1 MKKINIL
8 IGTAILSAAFI
19 SCRNEAI
26 VDNTITTP
34 NGIQT
39 LHCTL
44 GSYNAPQ
51 SRAQVEIGYGEPDK
65 EIFMWNSQD
74 AFTVYDHTDI
84 EANATTS
91 YQFTIANYNEEEP
104 SATADFLGEGELPDG
119 HAITAI
125 YPTQKT
131 AVNAGTITL
140 TIPEFSA
147 ATMQANTPEEQ
158 TAYMSE
164 RMFMFATGT
173 VATENNNLA
182 FEQLCAM
189 ARITYVNATPDEQ
202 TVTNVALR
210 GDGEYFG
217 ESMEF
222 NLLEQEGS
230 TPKTSVSTSLKFTNL
245 TIPAGNSAE
254 FYLLFFPGKSFNT
267 NGTLTI
273 CMNIGNQEYEVTM
286 PTSDIA
292 GNNNGT
298 NGFESSKR
306 YWFNLIQTPD
316 EGLIWKKNMAT
327 GIIYNL
333 PLIQAIEDTNGI
345 QFTKNENG
353 YVDVEVNKEKIAQ
366 VTFYHQWGATNLTY
380 LDGLEYFINLENLTL
395 SDMNLK
401 SINVTKNVNLKTLY
415 CCGNELTKLDVS
427 QNTKLEVL
435 ECYDNRLTNLDISKN
450 TLLKTLNCQDNKLTE
465 LNLQNNTALEVLY
478 CGRNLLTDLNI
489 SSNIALMELSCR
501 ENEFQTINLKSNT
514 ELFRI
519 DCFHCSLPTL
529 DVSNNTKLTELYC
542 GGNKITNLDVSKNTQ
557 LKIFR
562 PSGGYQEWYGSS
574 EISENLFTSIDLSN
588 NSELEELDIDNCQF
602 LETLN
607 ISNNTKLKS
616 LRCGSTKITS
626 LDLSKNTELTYLDC
640 GNAHNLT
647 SLNVSLNT
655 KLERLTCCWTDIQ
668 ELDVSKNTALTELV
682 CSNEKLTSID
692 LSNNSELVRFEC
704 TSSPITSL
712 NLSKQTKLKELYCYY
727 CRLTAL
733 DITNNLLLEE
743 IRVGNQQDENWNSIE
758 LTLTLTSA
766 QNEQFSDMLLGY
778 NNEHITTHVQD

>member
-8 IGTAILSAAFI
+8 IGTTILSAAFI
-19 SCRNEAI
+19 SCRNEVI

-74 AFTVYDHTDI
+74 AFTVYDHADI

-119 HAITAI
+119 HTVTAI
-125 YPTQKT
+125 YPTQET
-131 AVNAGTITL
+131 AVNGGNITL

-147 ATMQANTPEEQ
+147 ATMQANTSEEQ

-173 VATENNNLA
+173 VAAENNSLA

-189 ARITYVNATPDEQ
+189 ARITYINATPDEQ
-202 TVTNVALR
+202 TVTSVALI

-217 ESMEF
+217 ESMDF
-222 NLLEQEGS
+222 NLIESEGS
-230 TPKTSVSTSLKFTNL
+230 TPKTSTSTSLKFTNL

-254 FYLLFFPGKSFNT
+254 FYLLFFPGKSFNAD
-267 NGTLTI
+267 GALTI

-333 PLIQAIEDTNGI
+333 PLIQAIENNNGI

-366 VTFYHQWGATNLTY
+366 VTMLNQSGTGNITY
-380 LDGLEYFINLENLTL
+380 LDGLEYFTNLQILTL
-395 SDMNLK
+395 DYTYLK
-401 SINVTKNVNLKTLY
+401 SIDISKNINLVELY
-415 CCGNELTKLDVS
+415 CSGNEFT
-427 QNTKLEVL
+427 T
-435 ECYDNRLTNLDISKN
+435 LDISKN
-450 TLLKTLNCQDNKLTE
+450 TLLKTLKCQDNKLTE

-542 GGNKITNLDVSKNTQ
+542 GGNKITNLDVSKNTLLQ
-557 LKIFR
+557 ILD
-562 PSGGYQEWYGSS
+562 PSGGYEYSYGSS

-588 NSELEELDIDNCQF
+588 NKELEQLYLENCQL
-602 LETLN
+602 LETLD
-607 ISNNTKLKS
+607 ISNNTKLKT
-616 LRCGSTKITS
+616 LRCGSTNITS
-626 LDLSKNTELTYLDC
+626 LDLSKNLQLTYFDC
-640 GNAHNLT
+640 VGIHIT
-647 SLNVSLNT
+647 SLDVSNNT
-655 KLERLTCCWTDIQ
+655 KLESLRCYWTDIQ
-668 ELDVSKNTALTELV
+668 ELDISKNTALTELL
-682 CSNEKLTSID
+682 CSNEKLKSID
-692 LSNNSELVRFEC
+692 LSNNLELVSVQC
-704 TSSPITSL
+704 TDSPITSL
-712 NLSKQTKLKELYCYY
+712 DVSKLAKLKELYCYN
-727 CRLTAL
+727 CRLSAL
-733 DITNNLLLEE
+733 DITNNPLLEE

-758 LTLTLTSA
+758 LNLTLTSA
-766 QNEQFSDMLLGY
+766 QNQKFSDMLLGWG
-778 NNEHITTHVQD
+778 NEHVTTHVQD

>member
-74 AFTVYDHTDI
+74 AFTVYDHADI

-131 AVNAGTITL
+131 AVNAGNITL
-140 TIPEFSA
+140 TIPDFSA

-173 VATENNNLA
+173 VATENNSLA

-202 TVTNVALR
+202 TVTSVALV

-217 ESMEF
+217 ESMNF
-222 NLLEQEGS
+222 NLIELEGS
-230 TPKTSVSTSLKFTNL
+230 TPKTSASTSLKFTNL
-245 TIPAGNSAE
+245 TIPSGNSAE
-254 FYLLFFPGKSFNT
+254 FYLLFFPGNSFNT

-273 CMNIGNQEYEVTM
+273 SMNIGNQAYEVDM
-286 PTSDIA
+286 PTSNITE
-292 GNNNGT
+292 NSNI
-298 NGFESSKR
+298 NGFEPSKR

-316 EGLIWKKNMAT
+316 EGLIWKKDMAT

-333 PLIQAIEDTNGI
+333 PLIQAIEDRYYST
-345 QFTKNENG
+345 QFIKDANG
-353 YVDVEVNKEKIAQ
+353 YINVETNRDQIAQ
-366 VTFYHQWGATNLTY
+366 VIDLSFGNNITY
-380 LDGLEYFINLENLTL
+380 LDGIEYLTNLKELSL
-395 SDMNLK
+395 SDNGVK
-401 SINVTKNVNLKTLY
+401 SLDISKNVNLIRIW
-415 CCGNELTKLDVS
+415 CEDNELSSLDVS
-427 QNTKLEVL
+427 QNTKLEELYCNRNRLTKLNLQNNRALKVL
-435 ECYDNRLTNLDISKN
+435 YCGKNQLTNLDIS
-450 TLLKTLNCQDNKLTE
+450 Q
-465 LNLQNNTALEVLY
+465 NTALEVL
-478 CGRNLLTDLNI
+478 
-489 SSNIALMELSCR
+489 SCR
-501 ENEFQTINLKSNT
+501 ENELQELNLKSNT
-514 ELFRI
+514 ELFSI
-519 DCFHCSLPTL
+519 DCYQCSLSAL

-542 GGNKITNLDVSKNTQ
+542 GNNKLTNLDISKNIL
-557 LKIFR
+557 LKILNLC
-562 PSGGYQEWYGSS
+562 GGYAEWSWSS
-574 EISENLFTSIDLSN
+574 ETPCNFLTTIDLSN
-588 NSELEELDIDNCQF
+588 NKNLEYLNFENCQL
-602 LETLN
+602 LESLD
-607 ISNNTKLKS
+607 ISNNTLLKE
-616 LRCGSTKITS
+616 LNCGCTELAS

-733 DITNNLLLEE
+733 DITNNPLLEE
-743 IRVGNQQDENWNSIE
+743 IRVGNQKDENWNSIE

>member
-1 MKKINIL
+1 MKRINIL
-8 IGTAILSAAFI
+8 IGTTILSAAFI

-119 HAITAI
+119 HSITAI
-125 YPTQKT
+125 YPTQET
-131 AVNAGTITL
+131 AVNGGNITL

-173 VATENNNLA
+173 VAAENNSLA

-189 ARITYVNATPDEQ
+189 ARITYINATPDEQ
-202 TVTNVALR
+202 TVTSVALQ

-222 NLLEQEGS
+222 NLLESEGS
-230 TPKTSVSTSLKFTNL
+230 TPKTSTSTSLKFTNL
-245 TIPAGNSAE
+245 TIPSGNSAE
-254 FYLLFFPGKSFNT
+254 FYLLFFPGKSFNAD
-267 NGTLTI
+267 GALTI

-306 YWFNLIQTPD
+306 YWFNLIQTPS
-316 EGLIWKKNMAT
+316 ELTWKKEMET
-327 GIIYNL
+327 GVIYNL
-333 PLIQAIEDTNGI
+333 PLIQAIESNNGI

-353 YVDVEVNKEKIAQ
+353 YVDVEINKEKIAQ
-366 VTFYHQWGATNLTY
+366 VTFYRQWGTTNLTY

-415 CCGNELTKLDVS
+415 CWGNELTKLDIS

-435 ECYDNRLTNLDISKN
+435 ECYDNKLTNLDISKN

-542 GGNKITNLDVSKNTQ
+542 GGNKITNLDVSQNTL
-557 LKIFR
+557 LKIFS

-574 EISENLFTSIDLSN
+574 KIPENLFTSIDLSN
-588 NSELEELDIDNCQF
+588 NKELEQLYLENCQL
-602 LETLN
+602 LETLD
-607 ISNNTKLKS
+607 ISNNTKLKTLS
-616 LRCGSTKITS
+616 CGSTNITS
-626 LDLSKNTELTYLDC
+626 LDLSKNLQLTYFDC
-640 GNAHNLT
+640 VGIHIT
-647 SLNVSLNT
+647 SLDVSNNT
-655 KLERLTCCWTDIQ
+655 KLESLRCYWTDIQ
-668 ELDVSKNTALTELV
+668 ELDISKNTALTELL
-682 CSNEKLTSID
+682 CSNEKLKSID
-692 LSNNSELVRFEC
+692 LSNNLELVSVQC
-704 TSSPITSL
+704 TYSPITSL
-712 NLSKQTKLKELYCYY
+712 DVSKLAKLKELYCYN
-727 CRLTAL
+727 CRLFAL
-733 DITNNLLLEE
+733 DITNNPLLEE

-766 QNEQFSDMLLGY
+766 QNQKFSDMLLGWA
-778 NNEHITTHVQD
+778 NEHVTTHVQD

>member
-74 AFTVYDHTDI
+74 AFTVYDHADI

-91 YQFTIANYNEEEP
+91 YQFTIANYKEEEP

-119 HAITAI
+119 HVITAI

-147 ATMQANTPEEQ
+147 ASMQANTPEEQ

-173 VATENNNLA
+173 VATENNSLA

-202 TVTNVALR
+202 TVTNVALQ

-230 TPKTSVSTSLKFTNL
+230 TPKTLASTSLKFTNL

-273 CMNIGNQEYEVTM
+273 SMNIGNQEYEVTM

-333 PLIQAIEDTNGI
+333 PLIQAIENENGI
-345 QFTKNENG
+345 QFDKDSNG
-353 YVDVEVNKEKIAQ
+353 YVNVETNKDKIAS
-366 VTFYHQWGATNLTY
+366 VTSLSLNDITY
-380 LDGLEYFINLENLTL
+380 LDGLEYLTNLEFLDVSELNLSKL
-395 SDMNLK
+395 DVSNNQQLKELHCEDNKLIELNLHNNPALEK
-401 SINVTKNVNLKTLY
+401 LY
-415 CCGNELTKLDVS
+415 CGRNRLTKLDV
-427 QNTKLEVL
+427 N
-435 ECYDNRLTNLDISKN
+435 
-450 TLLKTLNCQDNKLTE
+450 
-465 LNLQNNTALEVLY
+465 
-478 CGRNLLTDLNI
+478 
-489 SSNIALMELSCR
+489 SNIALKELSCR
-501 ENEFQTINLKSNT
+501 ENKFQSINLENNT
-514 ELFRI
+514 ELLYL
-519 DCFHCSLPTL
+519 DCYFCLLPVL
-529 DVSNNTKLTELYC
+529 EISNNTKLTDLYC
-542 GGNKITNLDVSKNTQ
+542 GGNQLTYLNVSKNEH
-557 LKIFR
+557 LRILN
-562 PSGGYQEWYGSS
+562 PSGGHGYKGEWQPVPS
-574 EISENLFTSIDLSN
+574 NLFTS
-588 NSELEELDIDNCQF
+588 
-602 LETLN
+602 
-607 ISNNTKLKS
+607 
-616 LRCGSTKITS
+616 
-626 LDLSKNTELTYLDC
+626 LDLRNNPGGYVKDTVNMLDLILPKGDVLKLVDKSGKETVFKTYNDDQINIPLAVVVNQNSASASEIFASAIKDAQK
-640 GNAHNLT
+640 GVVIGTQTFGKGVVQYVERIKGHGAIDI
-647 SLNVSLNT
+647 VSA
-655 KLERLTCCWTDIQ
+655 Q
-668 ELDVSKNTALTELV
+668 Y
-682 CSNEKLTSID
+682 
-692 LSNNSELVRFEC
+692 F
-704 TSSPITSL
+704 TSSGVVIQDNGIEP
-712 NLSKQTKLKELYCYY
+712 NYVVEV
-727 CRLTAL
+727 
-733 DITNNLLLEE
+733 DEE
-743 IRVGNQQDENWNSIE
+743 YKNSSYIPRDKD
-758 LTLTLTSA
+758 A
-766 QNEQFSDMLLGY
+766 QLQRAIDYINE
-778 NNEHITTHVQD
+778 

>member
-19 SCRNEAI
+19 SCRDEAI
-26 VDNTITTP
+26 VDNTITTS

-51 SRAQVEIGYGEPDK
+51 SRAQVEIGYSEPDK
-65 EIFMWNSQD
+65 EVFMWNSQD

-91 YQFTIANYNEEEP
+91 YQFTIANYNKEEP

-125 YPTQKT
+125 YPTQET
-131 AVNAGTITL
+131 AINAGNITL
-140 TIPEFSA
+140 TIPDFSA

-158 TAYMSE
+158 IAYMSK

-173 VATENNNLA
+173 VATENNSLA
-182 FEQLCAM
+182 FEQFCAM

-202 TVTNVALR
+202 TVTSVALA

-217 ESMEF
+217 ESMNF
-222 NLLEQEGS
+222 NLIELEGS
-230 TPKTSVSTSLKFTNL
+230 TPKTSASTSLKFTNL
-245 TIPAGNSAE
+245 TIPSGNSAE
-254 FYLLFFPGKSFNT
+254 FYLLFFPGNSFNT

-273 CMNIGNQEYEVTM
+273 SMNIGNQAYEVTM
-286 PTSDIA
+286 PTSNITE
-292 GNNNGT
+292 NNNI
-298 NGFESSKR
+298 NGFEPSKR

-316 EGLIWKKNMAT
+316 EGLIWKKDMAT

-333 PLIQAIEDTNGI
+333 PLIQAIEDRYYST
-345 QFTKNENG
+345 QFIKDANG
-353 YVDVEVNKEKIAQ
+353 YINVETNRDQIAQ
-366 VTFYHQWGATNLTY
+366 VIDLSFGNNITY
-380 LDGLEYFINLENLTL
+380 LDGIEYLTNLKELSL
-395 SDMNLK
+395 SDNGVK
-401 SINVTKNVNLKTLY
+401 SLDISKNVNLIRIW
-415 CCGNELTKLDVS
+415 CEDNELSSLDVS
-427 QNTKLEVL
+427 QNTKLEELYCNRNRLTKLNLQNNRALKVL
-435 ECYDNRLTNLDISKN
+435 YCGKNQLTNLDIS
-450 TLLKTLNCQDNKLTE
+450 Q
-465 LNLQNNTALEVLY
+465 NTALEVL
-478 CGRNLLTDLNI
+478 
-489 SSNIALMELSCR
+489 SCR
-501 ENEFQTINLKSNT
+501 ENELQELNLKSNT
-514 ELFRI
+514 ELFSI
-519 DCFHCSLPTL
+519 DCYQCSLSAL

-542 GGNKITNLDVSKNTQ
+542 GNNKLTNLDISKNIL
-557 LKIFR
+557 LKILNLC
-562 PSGGYQEWYGSS
+562 GGYAEWSWSS
-574 EISENLFTSIDLSN
+574 ETPCNFLTTIDLSN
-588 NSELEELDIDNCQF
+588 NKNLEYLNFENCQL
-602 LETLN
+602 LESLD
-607 ISNNTKLKS
+607 ISNNTLLKE
-616 LRCGSTKITS
+616 LNCGCTELAS

-733 DITNNLLLEE
+733 DITNNPLLEE
-743 IRVGNQQDENWNSIE
+743 IRVGNQQDGNWNNIE

-766 QNEQFSDMLLGY
+766 QNQKFSDILLGWA
-778 NNEHITTHVQD
+778 NEHVTTHVQD

>member
-51 SRAQVEIGYGEPDK
+51 SRAQVEIGYSEPDK

-74 AFTVYDHTDI
+74 AFTVYDHADI

-131 AVNAGTITL
+131 AVNTGTITL

-173 VATENNNLA
+173 VSTENNSLA

-189 ARITYVNATPDEQ
+189 ARITYINATPDEQ
-202 TVTNVALR
+202 TVTSVALQ

-217 ESMEF
+217 ESMNF
-222 NLLEQEGS
+222 NLIELEGS
-230 TPKTSVSTSLKFTNL
+230 TPKTSASTSLKFTNL

-254 FYLLFFPGKSFNT
+254 FYLLFFPGNSFNT

-273 CMNIGNQEYEVTM
+273 SMNIGNQAYEVTM
-286 PTSDIA
+286 PTSNITV
-292 GNNNGT
+292 NNNI
-298 NGFESSKR
+298 NGFEPSKR
-306 YWFNLIQTPD
+306 YWFNLIQTPN
-316 EGLIWKKNMAT
+316 EGLIWKKDMAT

-333 PLIQAIEDTNGI
+333 PLIQAIE
-345 QFTKNENG
+345 NENG
-353 YVDVEVNKEKIAQ
+353 VQFDKEPNGYVNVETNKDKIAS
-366 VTFYHQWGATNLTY
+366 VTSLSLNDITY
-380 LDGLEYFINLENLTL
+380 LDGLEYLTNLEFLDVSELNL
-395 SDMNLK
+395 S
-401 SINVTKNVNLKTLY
+401 
-415 CCGNELTKLDVS
+415 KLDVS
-427 QNTKLEVL
+427 NNQQ
-435 ECYDNRLTNLDISKN
+435 
-450 TLLKTLNCQDNKLTE
+450 LKELHCEDNKLIE

-489 SSNIALMELSCR
+489 SSNIALTELSCR
-501 ENEFQTINLKSNT
+501 ENEFQAINLKSNT

-519 DCFHCSLPTL
+519 DCFHCSLPAL

-542 GGNKITNLDVSKNTQ
+542 GGNKITNLDVSKNTLLQ
-557 LKIFR
+557 ILD
-562 PSGGYQEWYGSS
+562 PSGGYEYSYGSS
-574 EISENLFTSIDLSN
+574 EIPENLFTSIDLSN
-588 NSELEELDIDNCQF
+588 NKELEQLYLENCQL
-602 LETLN
+602 LETLD
-607 ISNNTKLKS
+607 ISNNTKLKT
-616 LRCGSTKITS
+616 LRCGSTNITS
-626 LDLSKNTELTYLDC
+626 LDLSKNLQLTYFDC
-640 GNAHNLT
+640 VGIHIT
-647 SLNVSLNT
+647 SLDVSNNT
-655 KLERLTCCWTDIQ
+655 KLESLRCYWTDIQ
-668 ELDVSKNTALTELV
+668 ELDISKNTALTELV

-712 NLSKQTKLKELYCYY
+712 NLSKQTKLKGLYCYN
-727 CRLTAL
+727 CRLSAL
-733 DITNNLLLEE
+733 DITNNPLLEE

-766 QNEQFSDMLLGY
+766 QNQKFSDMLLGWG
-778 NNEHITTHVQD
+778 NEHVTTHVQD

>member
-51 SRAQVEIGYGEPDK
+51 SRAQVEIGYSEPDK

-74 AFTVYDHTDI
+74 AFTVYDHADI

-131 AVNAGTITL
+131 AVNTGTITL

-173 VATENNNLA
+173 VSTENNSLA

-189 ARITYVNATPDEQ
+189 ARITYINATPDEQ
-202 TVTNVALR
+202 TVTSVALQ

-217 ESMEF
+217 ESMDF

-230 TPKTSVSTSLKFTNL
+230 TTKTSVSTSLKFTNL

-273 CMNIGNQEYEVTM
+273 SMNIGNQKYEVTM

-316 EGLIWKKNMAT
+316 EGLIWKKDIAEGT
-327 GIIYNL
+327 IYNL
-333 PLIQAIEDTNGI
+333 PLIKAIEEDNEV
-345 QFTKNENG
+345 QFIKDSNG
-353 YVDVEVNKEKIAQ
+353 YVNIETNKEKIALVKRLIQ
-366 VTFYHQWGATNLTY
+366 NTNITY
-380 LDGLEYFINLENLTL
+380 LDGLEYFTNLEDL
-395 SDMNLK
+395 SVSYMNLK
-401 SINVTKNVNLKTLY
+401 SLDITKNVNLKNLSCPGNNLTL
-415 CCGNELTKLDVS
+415 
-427 QNTKLEVL
+427 
-435 ECYDNRLTNLDISKN
+435 LDISKN
-450 TLLKTLNCQDNKLTE
+450 NKLETLYCQDNKLAE
-465 LNLQNNTALEVLY
+465 INLQHNIALKILY
-478 CGRNLLTDLNI
+478 CNNNLLTY
-489 SSNIALMELSCR
+489 
-501 ENEFQTINLKSNT
+501 
-514 ELFRI
+514 
-519 DCFHCSLPTL
+519 L
-529 DVSNNTKLTELYC
+529 DVSPNTALTELYC
-542 GGNKITNLDVSKNTQ
+542 GCNYNLQGLNINSNKELTTLECYDCSLSLLDITQNTKLTVLSCGGNNISNLNLSQNPQ
-557 LKIFR
+557 LKHLAYYN
-562 PSGGYQEWYGSS
+562 SKV
-574 EISENLFTSIDLSN
+574 TSIDLSN
-588 NSELEELDIDNCQF
+588 NSELEFLMLDDNES
-602 LETLN
+602 LTALN
-607 ISNNTKLKS
+607 INNNAKLKE
-616 LRCGSTKITS
+616 LRCRSTGVS
-626 LDLSKNTELTYLDC
+626 ALDLSNNTELTYIDC
-640 GNAHNLT
+640 AYTNLT
-647 SLNVSLNT
+647 LLDVSYNYRLSSLLCFGT
-655 KLERLTCCWTDIQ
+655 KLK
-668 ELDVSKNTALTELV
+668 ELDVSKNDSLTYIM
-682 CSNEKLTSID
+682 CGNDQLTSIS
-692 LSNNSELVRFEC
+692 LNNNSELTTLDC
-704 TSSPITSL
+704 SSSLITSL
-712 NLSKQTKLKELYCYY
+712 DVSKQAKLKELHCYN
-727 CRLTAL
+727 CRLSTL
-733 DITNNLLLEE
+733 DITNNPLLED
-743 IRVGNQQDENWNSIE
+743 IRVGSQKDENQNNIE

-766 QNEQFSDMLLGY
+766 QNQKFSDILLGWG
-778 NNEHITTHVQD
+778 NEHITTHVQD

>member
-44 GSYNAPQ
+44 GSYNATQ

-333 PLIQAIEDTNGI
+333 PLIQAIEDRYYST
-345 QFTKNENG
+345 QFIKDANG
-353 YVDVEVNKEKIAQ
+353 YINVETNKDQIAQ
-366 VTFYHQWGATNLTY
+366 VIDLSFGNNITY
-380 LDGLEYFINLENLTL
+380 LDGIEYLTNLKELSL
-395 SDMNLK
+395 SDNGVK
-401 SINVTKNVNLKTLY
+401 SLDISKNVNLIRIWCGDNELSSLDLSQNTQLEELY
-415 CCGNELTKLDVS
+415 CSRNKLTKLNL
-427 QNTKLEVL
+427 QNNRALKVL
-435 ECYDNRLTNLDISKN
+435 YCGENQLTNLDIS
-450 TLLKTLNCQDNKLTE
+450 Q
-465 LNLQNNTALEVLY
+465 NTALEVL
-478 CGRNLLTDLNI
+478 
-489 SSNIALMELSCR
+489 SCR
-501 ENEFQTINLKSNT
+501 ENELQELNLKSNT
-514 ELFRI
+514 ELFSI
-519 DCFHCSLPTL
+519 DCYQCSLSVL

-542 GGNKITNLDVSKNTQ
+542 GNNKLTNLDISKNIL
-557 LKIFR
+557 LKILNLC
-562 PSGGYQEWYGSS
+562 GGYAEWGWSS
-574 EISENLFTSIDLSN
+574 ETPCNFLTTIDLSN
-588 NSELEELDIDNCQF
+588 NKELEYLNLENCQL
-602 LETLN
+602 LENLD
-607 ISNNTKLKS
+607 ISNNTL
-616 LRCGSTKITS
+616 LTELHCGSTKLAS
-626 LDLSKNTELTYLDC
+626 LDLSKNTELVLLYCT
-640 GNAHNLT
+640 NNIHIT
-647 SLNVSLNT
+647 SLDISHNT
-655 KLERLTCCWTDIQ
+655 KLETLDCYWTNIQ
-668 ELDVSKNTALTELV
+668 ELDISNNIALT
-682 CSNEKLTSID
+682 KLTCGNDKLKSID
-692 LSNNSELVRFEC
+692 LNNNLELVSVQC
-704 TSSPITSL
+704 IDSPITSL
-712 NLSKQTKLKELYCYY
+712 DVSKLAKLKELHCYN
-727 CRLTAL
+727 CRLFAL
-733 DITNNLLLEE
+733 DITNNPLLEE
-743 IRVGNQQDENWNSIE
+743 IRVGNQKDENWNSIE

-766 QNEQFSDMLLGY
+766 QNQKFSDMLLGWG
-778 NNEHITTHVQD
+778 NEHVTTHVQD

>member
-44 GSYNAPQ
+44 GSYNATQ

-74 AFTVYDHTDI
+74 AFTVYDHADI

-91 YQFTIANYNEEEP
+91 YQFTIANYKEEEP

-119 HAITAI
+119 HVITAI

-147 ATMQANTPEEQ
+147 ASMQANTPEEQ

-173 VATENNNLA
+173 VATENNSLA

-202 TVTNVALR
+202 TVTNVALQ

-230 TPKTSVSTSLKFTNL
+230 TPKTLASTSLKFTNL

-333 PLIQAIEDTNGI
+333 PLIQAIENENGI
-345 QFTKNENG
+345 QFDKDSNG
-353 YVDVEVNKEKIAQ
+353 YVNVETNKDKIAS
-366 VTFYHQWGATNLTY
+366 VTSLSLNDITY
-380 LDGLEYFINLENLTL
+380 LDGLEYLTNLEFLDVSELNLSKL
-395 SDMNLK
+395 DVSNNQQLKELHCEDNKLIELNLHNNPALEK
-401 SINVTKNVNLKTLY
+401 LY
-415 CCGNELTKLDVS
+415 CGRNRLTKLDVH
-427 QNTKLEVL
+427 
-435 ECYDNRLTNLDISKN
+435 
-450 TLLKTLNCQDNKLTE
+450 
-465 LNLQNNTALEVLY
+465 
-478 CGRNLLTDLNI
+478 
-489 SSNIALMELSCR
+489 SNIALKELSCR
-501 ENEFQTINLKSNT
+501 ENKFQSINLENNT
-514 ELFRI
+514 ELLYL
-519 DCFHCSLPTL
+519 DCYFCLLPVL
-529 DVSNNTKLTELYC
+529 EISNNTKLTDLYC
-542 GGNKITNLDVSKNTQ
+542 GGNQLTDLNVSKNAHLRILNPSGGHGYKGEWQPVPSNLFTSLDLRNNPELEELCIENSPIETINITNNTQ
-557 LKIFR
+557 LKR
-562 PSGGYQEWYGSS
+562 
-574 EISENLFTSIDLSN
+574 
-588 NSELEELDIDNCQF
+588 LD
-602 LETLN
+602 
-607 ISNNTKLKS
+607 
-616 LRCGSTKITS
+616 CGSTKISS
-626 LDLSKNTELTYLDC
+626 LDLNNKV
-640 GNAHNLT
+640 NLT
-647 SLNVSLNT
+647 HLSCGGTNITTLDVRNNPE
-655 KLERLTCCWTDIQ
+655 LETLFCSGLPITS
-668 ELDVSKNTALTELV
+668 LDVSKL
-682 CSNEKLTSID
+682 EKL
-692 LSNNSELVRFEC
+692 
-704 TSSPITSL
+704 
-712 NLSKQTKLKELYCYY
+712 KGLYCYS

-733 DITNNLLLEE
+733 DITNNPLLEE

-766 QNEQFSDMLLGY
+766 QNQKFSDMLLGWG
-778 NNEHITTHVQD
+778 NEHVTTHVQD

>member
-44 GSYNAPQ
+44 GSYNAPK

-74 AFTVYDHTDI
+74 AFTVYDHADI

-91 YQFTIANYNEEEP
+91 YQFTIANYNEEKP

-131 AVNAGTITL
+131 AVNAGNITL

-173 VATENNNLA
+173 VATENNSLA

-202 TVTNVALR
+202 TVTNVALQ

-230 TPKTSVSTSLKFTNL
+230 TPKTLASTSLKFTNL

-273 CMNIGNQEYEVTM
+273 SMNIGNQKYEVTM

-316 EGLIWKKNMAT
+316 EGLIWKKDIAEGT
-327 GIIYNL
+327 IYNL
-333 PLIQAIEDTNGI
+333 PLIKAIEGDNEV
-345 QFTKNENG
+345 QFIKDSNG
-353 YVDVEVNKEKIAQ
+353 YVNIETNKEKIALVKRLIQ
-366 VTFYHQWGATNLTY
+366 NTNITY
-380 LDGLEYFINLENLTL
+380 LDGLEYFTNLEDL
-395 SDMNLK
+395 SVSYMNLK
-401 SINVTKNVNLKTLY
+401 SLDITKNVNLKNLSCPGNNLTL
-415 CCGNELTKLDVS
+415 
-427 QNTKLEVL
+427 
-435 ECYDNRLTNLDISKN
+435 LDISKN
-450 TLLKTLNCQDNKLTE
+450 NKLETLYCQDNKLAE
-465 LNLQNNTALEVLY
+465 INLQHNIALKILY
-478 CGRNLLTDLNI
+478 CNNNLLTY
-489 SSNIALMELSCR
+489 
-501 ENEFQTINLKSNT
+501 
-514 ELFRI
+514 
-519 DCFHCSLPTL
+519 L
-529 DVSNNTKLTELYC
+529 DVSPNTALTELYC
-542 GGNKITNLDVSKNTQ
+542 GCNYNLQGLNINSNKELTTLECYDCSLSLLDITQNTKLTVLSCGGNNISNLNLSQNPQ
-557 LKIFR
+557 LKHLAYYN
-562 PSGGYQEWYGSS
+562 SKV
-574 EISENLFTSIDLSN
+574 TSIDLSN
-588 NSELEELDIDNCQF
+588 NSELEFLMLDDNES
-602 LETLN
+602 LTALN
-607 ISNNTKLKS
+607 INNNAKLKE
-616 LRCGSTKITS
+616 LRCRSTGVS
-626 LDLSKNTELTYLDC
+626 ALDLSNNTELTYIDC
-640 GNAHNLT
+640 AYTNLT
-647 SLNVSLNT
+647 LPDVSYNYRLSSLLCFGT
-655 KLERLTCCWTDIQ
+655 KLK
-668 ELDVSKNTALTELV
+668 ELDVSKNDSLTYIM
-682 CSNEKLTSID
+682 CGNDQLTSIS
-692 LSNNSELVRFEC
+692 LNNNSELTTLDC
-704 TSSPITSL
+704 SSSLITSL
-712 NLSKQTKLKELYCYY
+712 DVSKQAKLKELHCYN
-727 CRLTAL
+727 CRLSTL
-733 DITNNLLLEE
+733 DITNNPLLED

-766 QNEQFSDMLLGY
+766 QNQKFSDMLLGWG
-778 NNEHITTHVQD
+778 NEHVTTHVQD